1 MTNDTPIAVVGL
13 SYRAPGIGRKGL
25 WDYLTQARSAWTKM
39 PPERFDQ
46 SAYWNPGAEKSG
58 VFRAEGAHF
67 LPDDIYAFDAA
78 FFNMRA
84 EEARSSDPQ
93 HRMMLECALESAED
107 AGHSL
112 LDLAGKKIGVFV
124 GCGQQE
130 YSQRLGDDQHS
141 VKTFSATGV
150 AACMVANRI
159 SYFFDIDGPSVALDA
174 ACASSVYAA
183 HQAVS
188 ALRNGECDG
197 AFVGAAALSLG
208 PGGWLALE
216 KTGALSEHGRS
227 YSYDEK
233 ASGFGRGE
241 GAACLFI
248 KRLDDAIR
256 DGDPVHALIRSSA
269 CNHGGRSDGITM
281 PNGIAH
287 RKLLQTVHEIVGL
300 DPAQTPVVEGHG
312 TGTNAGDPI
321 EAGAFAAVLG
331 QGRSAANPIYIG
343 SIKSNFGH
351 LEGASGV
358 LAMVKAILMVKNGV
372 VLPTA
377 GFEHMNPKIEGRDVI
392 RVLEAPMP
400 WPSGEPKRVLVT
412 NFGFGGSNS
421 AVIIEGAPAGSS
433 ITTTITNGTTG
444 TSALDSVDITQ
455 IQHNSVHINGA
466 TTVDAKSATNG
477 TKSTNEQS
485 QGLPSTSAKE
495 NDHKDSPQ
503 LFVFS
508 SRTEKSLKSYLSSFE
523 EYLDGMSSGKG
534 QLKDLAYTLGQ
545 RRTHHPQ
552 RVAVVADSIEVL
564 QEKLL
569 TAKPSRVK
577 DRNIAFAFTGQGAQY
592 AEMGRGLRHY
602 QPFADTMDKAD
613 CHLREMGATWS
624 LSEELSKDVS
634 ISRINDPEI
643 SQPACTAIQL
653 ALLAL
658 LETWN
663 IKPTA
668 VTGHSSGE
676 IAAAFAAGLLS
687 FRNALAVAYFRGQA
701 ASKLAVQQTGEGA
714 MLALGIG
721 PESAR
726 ELISQHDCGY
736 VTIAAI
742 NSPQS
747 VTISGDKLAIDSLQQ
762 VAEVRDIFARRIKVS
777 IAYHS
782 RHMENVADSYLEA
795 IRPYCDES
803 NPEHNPKQDLP
814 LFISSVEGRAV
825 SRSEVGASYWIRN
838 LVQPVRFSEAIRS
851 LFTTSN
857 VVPNVI
863 LEIGPHGALKGPIKQ
878 TTDSIRLQQNPSL
891 AATYFSS
898 LVRGTGATDALLT
911 LAANLFTAGSD
922 IQFGAVN
929 LTEKSNS
936 TVVTDL
942 PAYAW
947 DKSIRYEVRSR
958 ATHEK
963 LFPGDTY
970 HPLLGR
976 KVSSNG
982 AKDIAYRQVFTLD
995 EVPWIRDHNVAGAVI
1010 FPMTG
1015 YISCAIEAA
1024 RRTTT
1029 TPAAAF
1035 LVRDFHVVQ
1044 SLEIEEE
1051 QAVDMSTRIRPA
1063 STGSSGFSTSTWSF
1077 DISSWTETSG
1087 WTTHCY
1093 GSIEPESSDLTTETP
1108 TFASSLPLIDTTDLV
1123 EHDPDHAYVNAGVRA
1138 TRYGPTFRN
1147 TVRFHEGKGFT
1158 VLQHQLRDLSQ
1169 ASQSRSPLGSVVTV
1183 DPPTLDG
1190 FLQGGGPLQKADGK
1204 TPAQMPN
1211 YISRLR
1217 ISNTIPADPQQ
1228 RFDVVT
1234 RLLDYDVKGG
1244 RMKIGVAAFARN
1256 HDNSL
1261 TPVAEWESMTFRNIG
1276 SAEDFDPA
1284 LNIPEHWAWD
1294 LLPRYDYLKSEDL
1307 TSSLTVA
1314 PLGTAEYERSK
1325 YFEIASLYFIDR
1337 ALKETAS
1344 DDRSGLPTH
1353 LSKFIDW
1360 AIRTNQQD
1368 THDWTFEP
1376 TDLLNDVRARD
1387 AQGEL
1392 LCIIGNELVPILRQ
1406 EVETLEL
1413 MLTDGRLTRHYEA
1426 DLENAHLS
1434 KVIGDLAS
1442 NLSDLEPNLRILEI
1456 GGGTAGTT
1464 LPVLEA
1470 LSRNREEPGFLQYT
1484 FTDISSGF
1492 FENARNKLSRWSQR
1506 LTYKKLDISQNI
1518 EDQDFA
1524 PEQFD
1529 VVIASNVLH
1538 ATQDMTVTMANVRR
1552 LLKPKGKLLLLEAN
1566 RHPAS
1571 VLPFALLPGWWYAK
1585 DKYRNHDEGP
1595 LMSVKTWNQLLLD
1608 SGFSGVDVHIQDR
1621 PRSME
1626 DTVGVIGSQR
1636 VGEKVTS
1643 HSITVVGQFL
1653 DDEEIQFGQQVADA
1667 VSEHLQ
1673 VSVSVIPF
1681 AEIDTADEP
1690 YVMFLDS
1697 PRHSVSEDVSADVF
1711 DKLQQLLLRNQGLL
1725 WVIPEGGPPES
1736 HFVKGIIRTLRIENE
1751 PKNLLVFDCVPNTSE
1766 GISGILKLAATLHD
1780 PEITREND
1788 QDFVWHED
1796 SIHLPRLRQLKE
1808 VKEQFA
1814 IDRRVGFRKEQAL
1827 SSSEDALELTIE
1839 AAGNH
1844 DSIFFRRLPDV
1855 RNNIGDDEVLVEV
1868 TAAGLSHRDLDLV
1881 LGAIPWAP
1889 PGFDG
1894 AGKVIGKGS
1903 SVSHLEEGDTV
1914 LFLTLEQSAFSTFL
1928 KLPSWQVAQ
1937 VPPHTTDIE
1946 AATRLKRNET
1956 VLIHSAAGAVGQACV
1971 TIAQHAG
1978 ARVFAT
1984 AGSDAKRDFLHTALG
1999 LPKDHIFSSRTSD
2012 FRDAILCQTTGKGV
2026 DVIVNSL
2033 TGELLTETWAL
2044 CAPCGRFIE
2053 IGGRNAFQN
2062 SNLPMAPFDRNV
2074 TFSAVD
2080 LRKIYDH
2087 LPEDLKEIFDELAI
2101 LIEQGVAKPTQ
2112 PVTVLP
2118 VSEFAAGLRKLKS
2131 GDTSGK
2137 IVVTMGKDE
2146 RVIAESPLDPS
2157 VLSLRPDAT
2166 YVVTGGTRGIGL
2178 DLAYWLIENGA
2189 RNVVVLGRSGASGP
2203 DVQKLLAK
2211 YEDTHVCVRAIA
2223 CDVGSKEQLSQA
2235 LDSIRDL
2242 PPVRGAIHSALLLSD
2257 KLFENATYED
2267 WEIVT
2272 RPRVQGAWN
2281 LDELMPRDM
2290 DFFILLSSFLGDIG
2304 NEGQGIYAGSAAF
2317 YDEFARYRVARGQN
2331 TVSIALPVVLD
2342 VGYVADNDLS
2352 ETLKQSLGATLTMAD
2367 IRTLVQGAVEGQ
2379 SSPYNTNGKAAA
2391 FKLYLD
2397 GQPVH
2402 HSAWKYFHPVHTK
2415 ERLKANRK
2423 LNDPAS
2429 TGGGADMS
2437 LISWTAAADPLTGL
2451 TEALV
2456 TKVSAMTMIEREDVA
2471 ANVPL
2476 TSFSL
2481 DSLVSVELRNWIR
2494 RETSVELPLN
2504 VITQSESLQSLASS
2518 ILEQRESKVKG

>member
-39 PPERFDQ
+39 PPDRFDQ

-216 KTGALSEHGRS
+216 KTGALSEQGRS

-300 DPAQTPVVEGHG
+300 DPSQTPVVELGSW
-312 TGTNAGDPI
+312 DWYKCR
-321 EAGAFAAVLG
+321 AGAFAAVLG

-377 GFEHMNPKIEGRDVI
+377 GFEHINPKIEGRDVI

-421 AVIIEGAPAGSS
+421 AVIIDGAPAGSS

-602 QPFADTMDKAD
+602 EPFADTMDKAD
-613 CHLREMGATWS
+613 YHLREMGATWS
-624 LSEELSKDVS
+624 LSEELNKDVS
-634 ISRINDPEI
+634 ISRINDPDI

-747 VTISGDKLAIDSLQQ
+747 VTISGDKSAIDSLQQ
-762 VAEVRDIFARRIKVS
+762 VAE
-777 IAYHS
+777 
-782 RHMENVADSYLEA
+782 
-795 IRPYCDES
+795 
-803 NPEHNPKQDLP
+803 DLP

-891 AATYFSS
+891 AVTYFSS

-1077 DISSWTETSG
+1077 DISSWTEPSG

-1108 TFASSLPLIDTTDLV
+1108 TFASSLPLVDTTDLV

-1169 ASQSRSPLGSVVTV
+1169 ASQSPSPLGSVVTV

-1244 RMKIGVAAFARN
+1244 RMKIGVAVFARK

-1307 TSSLTVA
+1307 TSSLTVE

-1325 YFEIASLYFIDR
+1325 YLEIASLYFIDR
-1337 ALKETAS
+1337 ALKETAY

-1392 LCIIGNELVPILRQ
+1392 LCIIGNELVSILRQ

-1552 LLKPKGKLLLLEAN
+1552 LLKPKGRLLLLEAN

-1636 VGEKVTS
+1636 VGEKVTP
-1643 HSITVVGQFL
+1643 HSITVVSQFL

-1690 YVMFLDS
+1690 YVIFLDS

-1725 WVIPEGGPPES
+1725 WVIPQGGPPES

-1751 PKNLLVFDCVPNTSE
+1751 PKNLLVLDSVPNTSE
-1766 GISGILKLAATLHD
+1766 GISGILKLAEMLQD
-1780 PEITREND
+1780 PEVTREND
-1788 QDFVWHED
+1788 QDFIWHEG

-1808 VKEQFA
+1808 VKEKFA
-1814 IDRRVGFRKEQAL
+1814 IDRSVGFRKEQVL
-1827 SSSEDALELTIE
+1827 SSSKDALELTIE
-1839 AAGNH
+1839 AAGNP

-1903 SVSHLEEGDTV
+1903 SVNHLEEGDTV

-1928 KLPSWQVAQ
+1928 KLPSWKVAQ
-1937 VPPHTTDIE
+1937 VPSHTTETE
-1946 AATRLKRNET
+1946 AASMPMAYSLALLALTRTARLKRNET
-1956 VLIHSAAGAVGQACV
+1956 VLIHSAAGAVGQACM

-1984 AGSDAKRDFLHTALG
+1984 AGSDAKRDFLHTAVG

-2012 FRDAILCQTTGKGV
+2012 FRDAILCQTNGKGV

-2087 LPEDLKEIFDELAI
+2087 RPEDLKEIFDELAI
-2101 LIEQGVAKPTQ
+2101 LIEQGVAKPIQ

-2178 DLAYWLIENGA
+2178 DLAYWLIDNGA

-2235 LDSIRDL
+2235 LNSIRDL
-2242 PPVRGAIHSALLLSD
+2242 PPVRGVIHSALLLSVSVD
-2257 KLFENATYED
+2257 LYED
-2267 WEIVT
+2267 
-2272 RPRVQGAWN
+2272 
-2281 LDELMPRDM
+2281 
-2290 DFFILLSSFLGDIG
+2290 
-2304 NEGQGIYAGSAAF
+2304 
-2317 YDEFARYRVARGQN
+2317 
-2331 TVSIALPVVLD
+2331 
-2342 VGYVADNDLS
+2342 
-2352 ETLKQSLGATLTMAD
+2352 
-2367 IRTLVQGAVEGQ
+2367 
-2379 SSPYNTNGKAAA
+2379 
-2391 FKLYLD
+2391 
-2397 GQPVH
+2397 
-2402 HSAWKYFHPVHTK
+2402 
-2415 ERLKANRK
+2415 
-2423 LNDPAS
+2423 
-2429 TGGGADMS
+2429 
-2437 LISWTAAADPLTGL
+2437 SW
-2451 TEALV
+2451 
-2456 TKVSAMTMIEREDVA
+2456 I
-2471 ANVPL
+2471 N
-2476 TSFSL
+2476 
-2481 DSLVSVELRNWIR
+2481 
-2494 RETSVELPLN
+2494 
-2504 VITQSESLQSLASS
+2504 
-2518 ILEQRESKVKG
+2518 